1 MFRIATFPVTTAEV
15 KLCCSD
21 LRVLGRKEFRS
32 LLKWK
37 ATVQKTLEKASTP
50 SFQQPALVFC

>member
-1 MFRIATFPVTTAEV
+1 LPETTEEV

-37 ATVQKTLEKASTP
+37 ATVQKTLEKAST
-50 SFQQPALVFC
+50 LL